1 MVHQIWKGKVRRM
14 FVRLLHLNTAFW
26 NIFANLGFQLQD
38 KQKSSGPLDKFMLSF
53 FIQQFGEEMV
63 VRPPKSFSVIHCHP
77 RRHALAQ
84 VMECTYSLVYALK
97 KFKYDPDCDLFLGCL
112 EKLLP
117 QDLRAVQPVITNDV
131 LTSCRKRDL
140 RVHKETLGFLSLEE
154 LLRALKDVKIFLY
167 KSDEAFLALQVHVMP
182 LSGLLSR
189 RCSDDYS
196 RATVG
201 CAGSGS

>member
-1 MVHQIWKGKVRRM
+1 
-14 FVRLLHLNTAFW
+14 
-26 NIFANLGFQLQD
+26 
-38 KQKSSGPLDKFMLSF
+38 
-53 FIQQFGEEMV
+53 
-63 VRPPKSFSVIHCHP
+63 
-77 RRHALAQ
+77 
-84 VMECTYSLVYALK
+84 MEVTYSLVYALK

-117 QDLRAVQPVITNDV
+117 QDLRAVEPVITNDV

-167 KSDEAFLALQVHVMP
+167 KSDEAFLALQVHAMP

-189 RCSDDYS
+189 RLLTCRLRMRWLWRLRTLQRFAVIGYWRACDS
-196 RATVG
+196 RG
-201 CAGSGS
+201 

>member
-1 MVHQIWKGKVRRM
+1 
-14 FVRLLHLNTAFW
+14 
-26 NIFANLGFQLQD
+26 
-38 KQKSSGPLDKFMLSF
+38 
-53 FIQQFGEEMV
+53 
-63 VRPPKSFSVIHCHP
+63 
-77 RRHALAQ
+77 
-84 VMECTYSLVYALK
+84 MEVTYSLVYALK

-117 QDLRAVQPVITNDV
+117 QDLRAVEPVITNDV

-182 LSGLLSR
+182 LSGLLPR
-189 RCSDDYS
+189 RCSDDCS